1 MKKWL
6 FTLQAH
12 AVRLTAFRLNFLLL
26 VLGPALVFFGVKISL
41 WLSIF
46 HHQPDTGL
54 GGYTRQEMLEFQTW
68 TLIIALLSQSYN
80 ASSLAEDIRLGRIS
94 TWLLYPFSFL
104 SAQFAAY
111 LSFFLVQIIASG
123 VLLCLAHLAGF
134 VSIISPSS
142 LFGGS
147 LLCCI
152 SALLWYF
159 LQLAAGFLAFWL
171 EEVWVL
177 RVLIQMSIQFL
188 SGAILPLSF
197 FPPEFAS
204 WLSLSPFP
212 LMTQIPADV
221 LMGRIPPFEAIHY
234 GLGFV
239 WILIFFVLSRLIFQR
254 GLRLYTA
261 AGM

>member
-46 HHQPDTGL
+46 HHQPDAVL
-54 GGYTRQEMLEFQTW
+54 GGYTQQEMLEFQTW

-80 ASSLAEDIRLGRIS
+80 ASSLAEDIRLGRIT

-104 SAQFAAY
+104 NAQFAAY
-111 LSFFLVQIIASG
+111 LSFFLIQILASSI
-123 VLLCLAHLAGF
+123 LLCLAHLAGF
-134 VSIISPSS
+134 VSVTDPLS
-142 LFGGS
+142 LLGGS

-197 FPPEFAS
+197 FPEGFKS

-221 LMGRIPPFEAIHY
+221 FMGRTPPFEMLHY
-234 GLGFV
+234 GLGIA
-239 WILIFFVLSRLIFQR
+239 WILVFLGLSRLIFQR

-261 AGM
+261 AGI